1 MDNEY
6 NHYKKDVSHL
16 DFIDVYRV
24 LDLFCVTDQSI
35 GHAIKKLLCAGDRG
49 NKDYEQD
56 IKEAT
61 DTLLRRKQMK
71 EEDKKIIQIS
81 VD

>member
-1 MDNEY
+1 MNQEY

-16 DFIDVYRV
+16 ETIDVYRV
-24 LDLFCVTDQSI
+24 LDLFKVTDQAI

-71 EEDKKIIQIS
+71 EEDEKIIQIS
-81 VD
+81 ID

>member
-1 MDNEY
+1 MEY
-6 NHYKKDVSHL
+6 NHYKKDVRHL

-24 LDLFCVTDQSI
+24 LDLFGVKDQAV

-49 NKDYEQD
+49 SKDYEQD

-61 DTLLRRKQMK
+61 DTLLRREKMK
-71 EEDKKIIQIS
+71 EEDTKIIQIS
-81 VD
+81 ID